1 MKSFVIGALMIMT
14 TVACEQLVMEPEP
27 SSDKLA
33 VFDEYMNVVA
43 TKFGMLEIKQV
54 DAEALAD
61 SLRPFVSNSMS
72 DSAFLS
78 VLKVV
83 VDRLQEGHT
92 AVVKDDTTSVGYAYY
107 MSAKPGFNLVTL
119 YNHYSSAELNPD
131 YRQIGSET
139 YSEIVYHRLLQD
151 TSIGYIRIPTFSMT
165 VSNQEIESMLR
176 DLAPT
181 KGLIIDVRSNL
192 GGFIDVAYRL
202 ASYFTSSTIVVGTN
216 VMKTGPGSTDQVPN
230 TISLSPTTSATRY
243 TKPIYVLTDNITFS
257 SASLFSNAMS
267 AIPGVTTLG
276 AKNGGGCGSVA
287 TGVLGNG
294 WRWTMPT
301 SHFIDHNG
309 VSTHDGQVPEID
321 LPYNASDLEHDTY
334 IDEAIRRLSP

>member
-1 MKSFVIGALMIMT
+1 MKFFLIGVLMIMA

-54 DAEALAD
+54 NAKALAD
-61 SLRPFVSNSMS
+61 SLRPFVSNSMT

-78 VLKVV
+78 VLQVV

-92 AVVKDDTTSVGYAYY
+92 SVVKDDTTSVGYAYY
-107 MSAKPGFNLVTL
+107 LNSKPGLNIVTL
-119 YNHYSSAELNPD
+119 YTYYSSRELNPD
-131 YRQIGSET
+131 YREIGSESYT
-139 YSEIVYHRLLQD
+139 QIVYHRLLQD
-151 TSIGYIRIPTFSMT
+151 TSIGYIRIPSFSIT
-165 VSNQEIESMLR
+165 VSSQEIESMLR

-192 GGFIDVAYRL
+192 GGFIDVAYKL
-202 ASYFTSSTIVVGTN
+202 ASYFASSTKVVGTN
-216 VMKTGPGSTDQVPN
+216 VLKTGPGSTDQVPS
-230 TISLSPTTSATRY
+230 TISLSPSSSTVRY
-243 TKPIYVLTDNITFS
+243 TKPVYVLTDNITFS

-267 AIPGVTTLG
+267 ALPTVTTLG

-309 VSTHDGQVPEID
+309 VSTHDGQVPEIE
-321 LPYNASDLEHDTY
+321 LPYNVADREHDTY